1 MILAIISIV
10 AIPVLVSICWTH
22 ILSFL
27 NGPVRNRL
35 EKIFGAD
42 RCKWYVNFLV
52 WADNNMTA
60 AKRVIKMQWKKF
72 KDTILSVKSKYIDN
86 GNGTYTKNSESIV
99 RASPTS
105 GRRVVEEEIVDWADL
120 PAKVRDEMLRQR
132 TKKAELDDMAV
143 AEEKFR
149 QRAAEDGIELVA

>member
-1 MILAIISIV
+1 MILAILSIV
-10 AIPVLVSICWTH
+10 AITALVSFFWKS
-22 ILSFL
+22 ILNFL
-27 NGPVRNRL
+27 NGPVRNLL

-52 WADNNMTA
+52 WADNKMTA
-60 AKRVIKMQWKKF
+60 SNRVIKMMWKKF
-72 KDTILSVKSKYIDN
+72 KDTIFSVKSKYIDN

-99 RASPTS
+99 RESPTS
-105 GRRVVEEEIVDWADL
+105 GRRIVVEETVSWEYL
-120 PAKVRDEMLRQR
+120 PDNVRDEMVRQR
-132 TKKAELDDMAV
+132 SKKAELDDKAV

>member
-1 MILAIISIV
+1 MILAILSIV
-10 AIPVLVSICWTH
+10 AITALVSFFWKS
-22 ILSFL
+22 ILNFL
-27 NGPVRNRL
+27 NGPVRNLL

-52 WADNNMTA
+52 WADNKMTA
-60 AKRVIKMQWKKF
+60 SNRVIKMMWKKF

-86 GNGTYTKNSESIV
+86 GNGTYTKNSESFV
-99 RASPTS
+99 RESPTS
-105 GRRVVEEEIVDWADL
+105 GRRVVVEETVDWADL
-120 PAKVRDEMLRQR
+120 PDNVRDEMLRQR
-132 TKKAELDDMAV
+132 SNKAELDDKAV